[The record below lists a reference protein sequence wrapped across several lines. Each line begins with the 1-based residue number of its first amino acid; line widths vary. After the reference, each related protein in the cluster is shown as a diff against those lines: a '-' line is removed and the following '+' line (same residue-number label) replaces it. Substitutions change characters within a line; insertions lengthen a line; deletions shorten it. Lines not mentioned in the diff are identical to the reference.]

1 MSNYH
6 QTKFKVGDRI
16 NDSFTLIR
24 NFKRPC
30 RTNSNKNEWLW
41 ECKCDCGNHFN
52 SREHKLGS
60 RFGCQSCT
68 NRKTTIERADRRTGI
83 DHIGLKN
90 RLLKEYRCGAV
101 KRQLEFSLSFDEF
114 VKLLEGDCVYCGA
127 KPKLYEYQ
135 TQYMQKGKEPWKH
148 NGIDR
153 IDSSKGY
160 TKDNCVSCCTHC
172 NYAKHEMSVEEF
184 KNFILSVYNHLQL
197 GGSTTIP
204 EGSTS
209 QANGDGN
216 GMPQIILGEDI
227 V

>member
-1 MSNYH
+1 M
-6 QTKFKVGDRI
+6 
-16 NDSFTLIR
+16 
-24 NFKRPC
+24 
-30 RTNSNKNEWLW
+30 
-41 ECKCDCGNHFN
+41 
-52 SREHKLGS
+52 
-60 RFGCQSCT
+60 
-68 NRKTTIERADRRTGI
+68 
-83 DHIGLKN
+83 
-90 RLLKEYRCGAV
+90 
-101 KRQLEFSLSFDEF
+101 
-114 VKLLEGDCVYCGA
+114 YCGA

-135 TQYMQKGKEPWKH
+135 TQYMQKGKELWKH

-172 NYAKHEMSVEEF
+172 NYAKHEMSVKEF

-216 GMPQIILGEDI
+216 GMPQVILGEDI